1 MFALLTVA
9 AGAQTAPPTAKL
21 DSKGQV
27 LFERST
33 ESAPAAKVGEAKSVV
48 TPTDAERAAVSVVA
62 YDLDARLTPADGE
75 LAVRARVTVRNDDR
89 QPLSLLAMQLS
100 STLHWESAT
109 DVSTHERLVVAEHRV
124 DTDADHTGAANE
136 VVLTLAKP
144 LAPGASVVLDTFYSG
159 TVAASAERLVRIGAS
174 AEQGAAA
181 DWDCVCEATALRG
194 FGNVLWYPVASVPL
208 FLGDGA
214 KLFQAVGEKKLQD
227 VATTMR
233 LRVAI
238 QYQGEPPVAMYFGG
252 RRAELKAVSDDPTM
266 PVATGSGLATAE
278 FPAERLGFRLPS
290 LFVIARAEELV
301 APLAA
306 AGDVPVLAVETAN
319 LGALPRFAA
328 SAQAIAPL
336 LERWFGPRPLSA
348 LAVID
353 HPGQPFEDG
362 PLVVAPVDSLAGS
375 DGSSALAHSL
385 THAWVQTG
393 QPWMDE
399 GLAQFVALLWAEQ
412 QHGRDAATAQLT
424 ELMRPVGLAEPAFDA
439 AGSEEAWAVGQPL
452 VAATDELYYRR
463 KAGAVWWMLRDIVGD
478 AALQQALSAWRV
490 QPVSHDAGD
499 VQARGFEKLL
509 EKTSGKELGWFFH
522 DWVLHDRGLPDLTIQ
537 AVTVQQRPAA
547 PGGKDAGWL
556 VSVTVTNEGAAA
568 AEVPV
573 VVRASASSTTQRL
586 LVPGLDRATVRVLVE
601 SQPIEVLVNDGTVPE
616 LRAAAHSKSIVVRP
630 E

>member
-1 MFALLTVA
+1 
-9 AGAQTAPPTAKL
+9 
-21 DSKGQV
+21 
-27 LFERST
+27 
-33 ESAPAAKVGEAKSVV
+33 
-48 TPTDAERAAVSVVA
+48 
-62 YDLDARLTPADGE
+62 
-75 LAVRARVTVRNDDR
+75 
-89 QPLSLLAMQLS
+89 
-100 STLHWESAT
+100 
-109 DVSTHERLVVAEHRV
+109 
-124 DTDADHTGAANE
+124 
-136 VVLTLAKP
+136 
-144 LAPGASVVLDTFYSG
+144 
-159 TVAASAERLVRIGAS
+159 
-174 AEQGAAA
+174 
-181 DWDCVCEATALRG
+181 
-194 FGNVLWYPVASVPL
+194 L

-238 QYQGEPPVAMYFGG
+238 QYKGEPPVAVYFGG
-252 RRAELKAVSDDPTM
+252 RRAELKAVSDDPAM

-278 FPAERLGFRLPS
+278 FSAEALGFRLPS
-290 LFVIARAEELV
+290 LFVIAREEMLI

-306 AGDVPVLAVETAN
+306 AGDVPVLAVETTN
-319 LGALPRFAA
+319 TGALPRFAA

-362 PLVVAPVDSLAGS
+362 PLVVVPIDSLSASGGS
-375 DGSSALAHSL
+375 TALAHSL
-385 THAWVQTG
+385 THAWVQNG

-399 GLAQFVALLWAEQ
+399 GLAQFVALLWTSQ
-412 QHGRDAATAQLT
+412 QQGREAATAQLT
-424 ELMRPVGLAEPAFDA
+424 ELMRPVGLAEPTFDA
-439 AGSEEAWAVGQPL
+439 AVPEDQWAVGQPL
-452 VAATDELYYRR
+452 VAASDELYYRR

-490 QPVSHDAGD
+490 LPVSHDAAD
-499 VQARGFEKLL
+499 VQARGFERLL
-509 EKTSGKELGWFFH
+509 EKTSGKELSWFFN

-537 AVTVQQRPAA
+537 GMQVQARPPG

-556 VSVTVTNEGAAA
+556 VSVTVTNEGGAA

-573 VVRASASSTTQRL
+573 VVRSATSSSTQRL

-601 SQPIEVLVNDGTVPE
+601 AQPTEVVVNDGTVPE
-616 LRAAAHSKSIVVRP
+616 LRASVHSKSVVARP